1 MNGME
6 NAVKLFQRLSAS
18 CIVLLIVLVAIVYF
32 SDEEMLHIYER
43 MILWNAL
50 ALITFLV
57 TMVTPAFR
65 KGIMGEGR
73 TVRDYVILVFLFA
86 IITMMCMQAFR
97 TEAGITIS
105 NFCFIIPLFVSLV
118 GGTRIGLMAALVSS
132 IVQFAMLNSAP
143 TSIVSALVLF
153 ISAIVAGLWPKKL
166 DPSTDHSLYILPIV
180 VVTLSTVVILL
191 FSPILPFSQPY
202 DVGTIFLYATAPM
215 ALAGLITIVGY
226 EYILRALS
234 IIADFTRRKGDLQVA
249 HNIQMSAVPKDFPKT
264 GSMSISSMIEPA
276 VEVGGDFYDVF
287 EIREGL
293 YGFVMAD
300 VSGKGLPASLF
311 MMRAQATI
319 RANAMTGLPPHEVMR
334 RSNIE
339 LCQRNDVG
347 QFVTVWVGILDLD
360 THTLRYSNA
369 GHTLPYMVSEDGVFP
384 MEQPRGLVMGYS
396 PKAKYSTVTVR
407 LDKGESVFL
416 YTDGVNEAFDANQEQ
431 FGAERIVSAL
441 SASDRMPDSIISE
454 VREAVRGFVGDAP
467 VSDDIAMLAFKVN
480 PENVVRFEFESIV
493 DNVGEVVDS
502 VHEHLVSSGCPE
514 RDALKLDIVTEEIFV
529 NICHYAYGGESGMA
543 EVYCGY
549 SDGVVSLTFVDS
561 GTAFDPTGREEVILD
576 EDISKWPI
584 GGLGIHM
591 SLKLTDSAHYKRI
604 MGMNVFTLKK
614 RILPDEGAVGEE

>member
-502 VHEHLVSSGCPE
+502 VHEHLISSGCPE

>member
-1 MNGME
+1 ME

-502 VHEHLVSSGCPE
+502 VHEHLISSGCPE

>member
-1 MNGME
+1 ME

-166 DPSTDHSLYILPIV
+166 DPSTDHSLYVLPIV

-226 EYILRALS
+226 ENILRALS

-319 RANAMTGLPPHEVMR
+319 RANVMTGLPPHEVMR

-480 PENVVRFEFESIV
+480 SENVVRFEFESIV

>member
-1 MNGME
+1 ME

>member
-1 MNGME
+1 ME

-369 GHTLPYMVSEDGVFP
+369 GHTLPYMVSEDGVFL